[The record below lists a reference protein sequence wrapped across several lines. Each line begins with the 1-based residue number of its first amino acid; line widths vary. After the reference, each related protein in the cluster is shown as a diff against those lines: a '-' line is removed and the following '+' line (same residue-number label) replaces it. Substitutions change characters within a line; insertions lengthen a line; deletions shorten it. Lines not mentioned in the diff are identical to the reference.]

1 MRIRRYEAEV
11 DIRTAAGE
19 TVTYKGDGLGPADD
33 EPSSLLD
40 GLEAAALAQEPGG
53 EVIASRSRRSA

>member
-11 DIRTAAGE
+11 DIRTADGQ
-19 TVTYKGDGLGPADD
+19 TVTYTGDGLGPADD
-33 EPSSLLD
+33 APDDLLD

-53 EVIASRSRRSA
+53 EVIASRAR